1 MGKTLFIENA
11 RKLRYEAGWVA
22 VHRDGDHRPVLL
34 RADELDC
41 IVVDGK
47 AAFIS
52 TYLLDKLAARG
63 CSVFFTDGRHM
74 PASILMPLAAATI
87 DTNGRVLTQ
96 MSWGAWPRKM
106 LWKRI
111 IECKLDNQANVLAGS
126 GHERESEMLA
136 SYAGEVRADDSTG
149 REAAGARR
157 YFQALFGADFI
168 RLPHAGA
175 TNNALDYGYSIL
187 LSHTACRIAAKGY
200 LNQVGIHH
208 HSKTNPYNL
217 ACDLMEP
224 FRPLIDRKVELERP
238 RELTPSVKRL
248 LASTLAD
255 RIPYGH
261 GSYRVSDAIDL
272 WVDGCLRV
280 MEGVGD
286 ADGISVPG
294 MP

>member
-1 MGKTLFIENA
+1 
-11 RKLRYEAGWVA
+11 
-22 VHRDGDHRPVLL
+22 
-34 RADELDC
+34 
-41 IVVDGK
+41 
-47 AAFIS
+47 
-52 TYLLDKLAARG
+52 
-63 CSVFFTDGRHM
+63 
-74 PASILMPLAAATI
+74 MPLTAATI
-87 DTNGRVLTQ
+87 DTNAKVLAQ

-106 LWKRI
+106 LWKKI
-111 IECKLDNQANVLAGS
+111 VECKLNNQASVLEGS
-126 GHERESEMLA
+126 GHEQEAELLA

-157 YFQALFGADFI
+157 YFQALFGTAFV
-168 RLPHAGA
+168 RAPHADA

-238 RELTPSVKRL
+238 CELTPSVKRL

-261 GSYRVSDAIDL
+261 GSYRVLDAIDL

-280 MEGVGD
+280 MEGTGD
-286 ADGISVPG
+286 ADGISMPG

>member
-22 VHRDGDHRPVLL
+22 VHRNGDPRPVLL

-52 TYLLDKLAARG
+52 TYLLDELG
-63 CSVFFTDGRHM
+63 
-74 PASILMPLAAATI
+74 
-87 DTNGRVLTQ
+87 
-96 MSWGAWPRKM
+96 
-106 LWKRI
+106 
-111 IECKLDNQANVLAGS
+111 
-126 GHERESEMLA
+126 
-136 SYAGEVRADDSTG
+136 
-149 REAAGARR
+149 
-157 YFQALFGADFI
+157 
-168 RLPHAGA
+168 
-175 TNNALDYGYSIL
+175 
-187 LSHTACRIAAKGY
+187 AKGY

-238 RELTPSVKRL
+238 RELTTSVKRL